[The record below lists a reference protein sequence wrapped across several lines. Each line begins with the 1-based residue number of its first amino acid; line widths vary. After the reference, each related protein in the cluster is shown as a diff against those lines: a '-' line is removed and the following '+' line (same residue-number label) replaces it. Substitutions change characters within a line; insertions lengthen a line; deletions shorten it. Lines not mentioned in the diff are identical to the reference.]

1 MELELQEVYAGY
13 GHAEDILRGVNLK
26 VNEGDLVCLIG
37 PNGAGKSTILR
48 VVSGILPCR
57 NGSVKWGTDHIANLK
72 PHQILT
78 RGISHV
84 PQGRSVFPDMSVWEN
99 LLMGGYILED
109 QDVLE
114 ERLKEVCKFFPLLEE
129 RRDERASQL
138 SGGQQKMV
146 ELGRALMLKPKMLL
160 LDEPSLGLEPRLSNA
175 VFQKIKELND
185 SGITILM
192 VEQNARR
199 GLEICDVAY
208 VLELGQIRL
217 KGTGTD
223 LLNDPR
229 VKELYLGSRR

>member
-13 GHAEDILRGVNLK
+13 GHAEDILRGVNLN
-26 VNEGDLVCLIG
+26 VNDGELVCLIG

-57 NGSVKWGTDHIANLK
+57 NGSVKWGSDQIANLK
-72 PHQILT
+72 PHHILT
-78 RGISHV
+78 KGISHV
-84 PQGRSVFPDMSVWEN
+84 PQGRSVFPDMTVWEN

-109 QDVLE
+109 QNVLD
-114 ERLKEVCKFFPLLEE
+114 ERLQEVCEFFPLLEE
-129 RRDERASQL
+129 RKDERASQL

-185 SGITILM
+185 AGITILM

-199 GLEICDVAY
+199 GLEICDTAY

-217 KGTGTD
+217 KGTGTE

-229 VKELYLGSRR
+229 IKELYLGSKR